1 MQPGE
6 QLGKGPGVP
15 SARPHAAPCTR
26 GLIQGRVWLC
36 SGFYFWI
43 FFSPQ
48 GPCLYLQPLGGR
60 RAGGSPDS
68 NRLRVNVRDPWG
80 RSSLGDCW
88 AVREG
93 LRKLACSQVV
103 GGHSRGTTL
112 WRKFGRF
119 YFCSD
124 GQALYSSQSTPGTP
138 AYGKSTGA
146 QSSKCKGSL
155 QQKANQSKGPPL
167 GNCVNNS
174 GASAQ

>member
-15 SARPHAAPCTR
+15 SARPHAAPCTHS
-26 GLIQGRVWLC
+26 LIQGRVWLC

-43 FFSPQ
+43 FFLPKALVSICNLWA
-48 GPCLYLQPLGGR
+48 GGGR
-60 RAGGSPDS
+60 GAHQTATDSELMSEILGAEAVLEIAGLCG
-68 NRLRVNVRDPWG
+68 
-80 RSSLGDCW
+80 
-88 AVREG
+88 EG